1 MFKQDIKMK
10 KSLFILSLLLS
21 SNLLGQ
27 YKITSVSELQEWNK
41 VKQKN
46 DLLKSNFN
54 GDEYVDSVLILLNE
68 YRVENGVKPLTLSS
82 NLCKV
87 AKLQSQYCAD
97 NLIATH
103 NQDDESLSN
112 LYLRG
117 LKFDER
123 NAMGEV
129 IAECTIDMLSIKNK
143 TVPVSP
149 IENLKMSGT
158 HSSIMKDGD
167 YVRCGIS
174 LVQSKDDP
182 NRYYTVIVFS
192 ID

>member
-1 MFKQDIKMK
+1 MK
-10 KSLFILSLLLS
+10 NSLFILSLLLS
-21 SNLLGQ
+21 TNLLGQ
-27 YKITSVSELQEWNK
+27 HKITSVSELQEWNK

-68 YRVENGVKPLTLSS
+68 YRVENGVKPLILSS

-103 NQDDESLSN
+103 NQDDESLSD

-149 IENLKMSGT
+149 IENLKMSGA
-158 HSSIMKDGD
+158 HSSIMKDDD